1 MEIDWNTH
9 VLVGDTIL
17 DTFTEYVNS
26 TVKKIKEQSKEPEC
40 AIKEHVLDEIAGEL
54 HKLQSEI
61 YYEQADF
68 LATAGDNGDE
78 E

>member
-40 AIKEHVLDEIAGEL
+40 AIKEHLI
-54 HKLQSEI
+54 SEI
-61 YYEQADF
+61 EYELNKMKKELDYEEADF
-68 LATAGDNGDE
+68 FARSGDSGEDE
-78 E
+78 